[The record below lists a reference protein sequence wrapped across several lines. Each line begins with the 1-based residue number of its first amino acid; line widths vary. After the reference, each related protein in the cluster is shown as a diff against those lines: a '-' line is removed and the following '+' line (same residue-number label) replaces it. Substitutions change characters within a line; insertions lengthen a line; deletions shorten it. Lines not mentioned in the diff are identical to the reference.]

1 MHPILLHGA
10 TGFWDEI
17 FCLVVPLTAITGL
30 ALALMRQEQHR
41 DETPAPPSVDDDPGT
56 AAVGD
61 GRAAG
66 TGAPDDAT

>member
-41 DETPAPPSVDDDPGT
+41 DAAPTPPSADEDSDMPPD
-56 AAVGD
+56 GD
-61 GRAAG
+61 EHASGAP
-66 TGAPDDAT
+66 APDDAT

>member
-41 DETPAPPSVDDDPGT
+41 DATPAPPSVDEDSAMPP
-56 AAVGD
+56 VGD

-66 TGAPDDAT
+66 AGAPDDAT